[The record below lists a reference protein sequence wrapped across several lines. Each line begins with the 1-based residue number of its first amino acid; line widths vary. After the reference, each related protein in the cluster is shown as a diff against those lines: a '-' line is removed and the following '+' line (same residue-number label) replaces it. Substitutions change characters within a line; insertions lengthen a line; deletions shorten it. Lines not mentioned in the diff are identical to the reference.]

1 MESGKLTNIYIIVW
15 TVAILV
21 IALFYF
27 LFDPAESEW
36 MPQCIF
42 YKVTG
47 LQCMG
52 CGTQRVI
59 HSLLHGDISSAWQA
73 NRFLV
78 ISLPFL
84 IFLIWVELTR
94 LRHPKIYSI
103 IHTKATIITIAA
115 MLFAWLLIRNIFGM

>member
-59 HSLLHGDISSAWQA
+59 HSLLHGDIFSAWQA

>member
-27 LFDPAESEW
+27 LFDPSESEW

-78 ISLPFL
+78 ISFPFL

-103 IHTKATIITIAA
+103 IHTKDTIITIAA

>member
-27 LFDPAESEW
+27 LFDPTESEW

>member
-1 MESGKLTNIYIIVW
+1 MESGKLTIFNIIVW

-27 LFDPAESEW
+27 LFDPSESDW
-36 MPQCIF
+36 MPQCVF
-42 YKVTG
+42 HKVTG

>member
-52 CGTQRVI
+52 CGTQRVL